1 MALAGRIGADLDLAA
16 MPHLDCPLPEQRM
29 YSESASRFVVT
40 VKPEHAADF
49 EALFA
54 GDFMAS
60 IGTTTESGRL
70 ILRDAQQVLV
80 DMDVEKLALCWKKTL
95 DF

>member
-1 MALAGRIGADLDLAA
+1 MAARPVA
-16 MPHLDCPLPEQRM
+16 LPEQRL

-40 VKPEHAADF
+40 VAKDKRAAF

-54 GDFMAS
+54 GDFMAA
-60 IGTTTESGRL
+60 IGTTTA
-70 ILRDAQQVLV
+70 D
-80 DMDVEKLALCWKKTL
+80 EKLTLRAGSTTLVSSPVEELAVAWKKTL